1 MAAGSERV
9 PFVDCGYG
17 RTLFAACP
25 VDKRMLTVAASCVLH
40 VIMPADTASDY
51 QLKTG
56 LLHDMLTIVDVEAKL
71 TGKETQ
77 VRRWCYVKPSLP

>member
-1 MAAGSERV
+1 MPLMRA
-9 PFVDCGYG
+9 
-17 RTLFAACP
+17 
-25 VDKRMLTVAASCVLH
+25 VA
-40 VIMPADTASDY
+40 PDTASDY

-77 VRRWCYVKPSLP
+77 VGGFDLIWNNGPVHVKKPSSCSTYLGCYNNRVQQLKQLHKKLGERRR